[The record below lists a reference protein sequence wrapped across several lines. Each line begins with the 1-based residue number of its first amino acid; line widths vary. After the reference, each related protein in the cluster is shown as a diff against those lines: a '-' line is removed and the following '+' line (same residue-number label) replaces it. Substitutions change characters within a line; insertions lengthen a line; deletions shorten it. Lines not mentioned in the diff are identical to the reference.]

1 MKNIYLR
8 TILLFALALLL
19 TNCTPED
26 GIDGINGINGIDGI
40 AGVDGTDGE
49 NGSDD
54 ADFENGANGIDGE
67 NGADG
72 VDGED
77 GVNGT
82 DGGNGLGFDELT
94 KYGSITMTLD
104 GTRLDDVAF
113 TDTAVFKFTPVNNY
127 HTSSLVSTELS
138 ELEFTLLRF
147 ISAPDD
153 VFQSSLLNL
162 GLTVIDAG
170 EETQAFEFD
179 LGINQYAV
187 ISDDN
192 KFFSVNQ
199 NFSEDGIG
207 ITNFV
212 ISNTVLM
219 KQQTTLHFHSLLM

>member
-49 NGSDD
+49 NGSDG
-54 ADFENGANGIDGE
+54 ADGENGANGIDRE
-67 NGADG
+67 NG

-77 GVNGT
+77 GE
-82 DGGNGLGFDELT
+82 NGLGFDKLT

-212 ISNTVLM
+212 ISNTVLI